1 MIVVQVQ
8 IMCRCRT
15 GADTEV
21 QRCTRG
27 AEIQRRSGVDMEVL
41 LKCRYA
47 DMEVRGAGCL
57 VGAGV

>member
-27 AEIQRRSGVDMEVL
+27 AEIQRRSGVDIGTAEVQI
-41 LKCRYA
+41 CRYGG
-47 DMEVRGAGCL
+47 VRRCWGAE
-57 VGAGV
+57 